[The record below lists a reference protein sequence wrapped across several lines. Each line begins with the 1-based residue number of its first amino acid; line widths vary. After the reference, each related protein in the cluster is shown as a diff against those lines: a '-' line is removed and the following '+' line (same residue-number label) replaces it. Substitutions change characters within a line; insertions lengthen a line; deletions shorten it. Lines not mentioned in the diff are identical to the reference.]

1 MVRTRKRKR
10 LGRSERHSAAW
21 GKSLSVLV
29 LLLVTEV
36 AFAQRSNRPV
46 GSDGTGKR
54 LSPELTR
61 LVSRPGHAA
70 SAQTVKVIV
79 RYRQTPGHS
88 HFARMQNIGGRLHTN
103 LQVIRSAAFTIPV
116 SALAALEADP
126 EIVSV
131 TIDHPLNSLD
141 DYTDAAANVSAAWNA
156 G

>member
-54 LSPELTR
+54 LSPALTR

-70 SAQTVKVIV
+70 SVQTVRVLV
-79 RYRQTPGHS
+79 QYRQTAGHS
-88 HFARMQNIGGRLHTN
+88 HFAHMQNIGARLHRHRQATA
-103 LQVIRSAAFTIPV
+103 R
-116 SALAALEADP
+116 
-126 EIVSV
+126 
-131 TIDHPLNSLD
+131 
-141 DYTDAAANVSAAWNA
+141 TD
-156 G
+156 